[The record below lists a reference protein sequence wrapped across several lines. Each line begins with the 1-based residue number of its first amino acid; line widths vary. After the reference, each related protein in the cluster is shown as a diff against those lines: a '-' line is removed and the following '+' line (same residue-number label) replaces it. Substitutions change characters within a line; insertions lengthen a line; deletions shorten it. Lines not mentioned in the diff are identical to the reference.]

1 MERLCA
7 VLDLRKVLR
16 REGVREGLRSAP
28 HLVASALS
36 ARRLEGRVGVLAGVL
51 VVLFL
56 ACSVPA
62 LRAPVP
68 GSISSQPPRGTS
80 APATQRSASELSA
93 TPVPVQPAPPSPAAP
108 PAVPLYAT
116 DWLSAHP
123 GPDLGLHGQAAV
135 LLDVDRHEVRWQ
147 RDPATPRAPASLT
160 KLVTAMVAADLA
172 PLDQKVTVSASSDMR
187 AAQRVEPASTVMG
200 LTAGEVLT
208 ERELMYGLFMR
219 SGNDAA
225 ETLAGGIVD
234 RDRFMALMNQ
244 KAVDLGMKGTHFTSP
259 VGLDDPGMRSTA
271 YDLAVAGATIVSRYP
286 DLLAISGTPQVS
298 IPQTASHKAYTMEN
312 YNKLLLPGAFTYPGA
327 TGMKTAFTD
336 DAGPCMVATAS
347 RGGRRLV
354 AVVLHSN
361 DFFGDATRL
370 LNYGFATPA

>member
-7 VLDLRKVLR
+7 VFDPRKVLR
-16 REGVREGLRSAP
+16 GEGVRDGLRSSP
-28 HLVASALS
+28 HLLAHALS
-36 ARRLEGRVGVLAGVL
+36 ARRLESRIGVVAGVL

-62 LRAPVP
+62 LRAPVS
-68 GSISSQPPRGTS
+68 GGISRQALHATSAGSSQR
-80 APATQRSASELSA
+80 AASGLRA
-93 TPVPVQPAPPSPAAP
+93 TPVQAAPPAPAAP

-123 GPDLGLHGQAAV
+123 GPDLGLHGQAVV

-147 RDPATPRAPASLT
+147 RDPSTPRAPASLT
-160 KLVTAMVAADLA
+160 KIVTAMVAADLA
-172 PLDQKVTVSASSDMR
+172 PLDQKITVSANSDMR
-187 AAQRVEPASTVMG
+187 AVQRVEPASTVMG

-244 KAVDLGMKGTHFTSP
+244 KAVDLGMKSSHFTSP
-259 VGLDDPGMRSTA
+259 VGLDDPGMRSSA
-271 YDLAVAGATIVSRYP
+271 YDLAVAGATIVNRYP

-298 IPQTASHKAYTMEN
+298 IPQTATHKPYAMEN
-312 YNKLLLPGAFTYPGA
+312 YNKLLLPGPFAYPGA

-361 DFFGDATRL
+361 DFFGDATKV
-370 LNYGFATPA
+370 LNYGFALPS

>member
-7 VLDLRKVLR
+7 VFDLHKVLR
-16 REGVREGLRSAP
+16 GEGVRGGLRSSP
-28 HLVASALS
+28 HLLARALS
-36 ARRLEGRVGVLAGVL
+36 ARRLESRIGVVAGVL

-62 LRAPVP
+62 LRGPVS
-68 GSISSQPPRGTS
+68 GGISRHPLQGTS
-80 APATQRSASELSA
+80 AGSSQRAASGLRA
-93 TPVPVQPAPPSPAAP
+93 APVQAAPPVPAAP

-147 RDPATPRAPASLT
+147 RDPSTPRAPASLT
-160 KLVTAMVAADLA
+160 KIVTAMVAADLA
-172 PLDQKVTVSASSDMR
+172 PLDQKITVSANSDMR
-187 AAQRVEPASTVMG
+187 AVQRIEPASTVMG

-244 KAVDLGMKGTHFTSP
+244 KAVDLGMKSSHFTSP
-259 VGLDDPGMRSTA
+259 VGLDDAGMRSTA
-271 YDLAVAGATIVSRYP
+271 YDLAVAGATIVNRYP

-298 IPQTASHKAYTMEN
+298 IPQTATHKPYAMEN
-312 YNKLLLPGAFTYPGA
+312 YNKLLLPGLFAYPGA

-361 DFFGDATRL
+361 DFFGDATKV
-370 LNYGFATPA
+370 LNYGFALPS